1 MALKT
6 VLLACALATL
16 AVDQASASLITAA
29 TPEMNDVITF
39 DEFDGTTTTH
49 ITSQTLTSVLGESVG
64 FLSTPTSSIG
74 PVVSA
79 GSTNNYNFGANG
91 LWDAS
96 KRFIATDNAGSLQF
110 TFSTAV
116 QSFGAFFNYYVN
128 PAQTNNLRG
137 FTITA
142 LDADGTVIETDTVKF
157 LTGGGV
163 NDGRFFGITS
173 NSANIKTISV
183 TDGLVALDNLQFASA
198 VPEPSTL
205 GLMAAALF
213 AVGFVATRNR
223 RQ

>member
-1 MALKT
+1 M
-6 VLLACALATL
+6 VLNKVLIACAFMMLAI
-16 AVDQASASLITAA
+16 DQADASLITAA
-29 TPEMNDVITF
+29 TPQMNDVISF

-49 ITSQTLTSVLGESVG
+49 ITAQALISALGASVS

-79 GSTNNYNFGANG
+79 GSVNDYNFGANG
-91 LWDAS
+91 LWNAG
-96 KRFIATDNAGSLQF
+96 KRFVATDNAGSLQF
-110 TFSTAV
+110 TFATAV

-128 PAQTNNLRG
+128 PAQTNDLRG

-142 LDADGTVIETDTVKF
+142 LDADGAVIETDTVKF

-173 NSANIKTISV
+173 NSANIKTISI
-183 TDGLVALDNLQFASA
+183 TDGLVALDDLQFTTA
-198 VPEPSTL
+198 VPEPSTVA
-205 GLMAAALF
+205 LMVAALF

>member
-1 MALKT
+1 MLFR
-6 VLLACALATL
+6 
-16 AVDQASASLITAA
+16 SA
-29 TPEMNDVITF
+29 
-39 DEFDGTTTTH
+39 
-49 ITSQTLTSVLGESVG
+49 
-64 FLSTPTSSIG
+64 
-74 PVVSA
+74 
-79 GSTNNYNFGANG
+79 
-91 LWDAS
+91 
-96 KRFIATDNAGSLQF
+96 
-110 TFSTAV
+110 
-116 QSFGAFFNYYVN
+116 
-128 PAQTNNLRG
+128 
-137 FTITA
+137 
-142 LDADGTVIETDTVKF
+142 VIETDTVKF